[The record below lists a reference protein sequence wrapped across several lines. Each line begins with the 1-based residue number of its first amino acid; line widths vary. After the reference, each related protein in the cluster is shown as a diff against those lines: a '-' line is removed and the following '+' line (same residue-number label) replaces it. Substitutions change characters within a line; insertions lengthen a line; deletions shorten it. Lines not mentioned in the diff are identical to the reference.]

1 MKILRDIRNTTPR
14 QASFLFACALL
25 ACGLWGIVAGAT
37 LILLWDW
44 VAV

>member
-1 MKILRDIRNTTPR
+1 MTLINRIRESTPR

-37 LILLWDW
+37 LILLWGW
-44 VAV
+44 VV